1 MDKEERATEE
11 MTDEEERELVE
22 AVLDEVDR
30 EHAAEQTPETDEKS
44 QATKE
49 NGSQDDMTVEAEEPA
64 LVQEQTGDQ
73 DKQSASD
80 IDIVSMGLGAFIGIT
95 VLLVLLVAL
104 ASGSGS
110 TTTEER
116 LTACEEQIARLNE
129 VHGIVSE
136 GAVDATPDI
145 VTAKPKKEPQAAN
158 TPEVIATLEVTEAPK
173 VSATPVAT
181 EVPATEAPTPTLSPA
196 QVKYFCEVLMIDTN
210 DSNSPEE
217 WDSPKDCYLYD
228 WDSDDE
234 DKYYQDWLKVAAHP
248 ATTSTFLHY
257 LAYRCW
263 HNWDIGRQKD
273 AVKLAKLIL
282 AHKNCDDECLGY
294 LSASE
299 YRKVRD
305 LVYDR
310 LLARSEK

>member
-11 MTDEEERELVE
+11 MTDEEERALVE

-30 EHAAEQTPETDEKS
+30 EHAAEQTPETDEKA
-44 QATKE
+44 QATE
-49 NGSQDDMTVEAEEPA
+49 EDESQNDMTVEAEAPV
-64 LVQEQTGDQ
+64 LVQEQTGNQ
-73 DKQSASD
+73 GKQSASD
-80 IDIVSMGLGAFIGIT
+80 IDIVSMGLGAFVGIT

-116 LTACEEQIARLNE
+116 LTACEEQIAELNKL
-129 VHGIVSE
+129 HGIVSE

-145 VTAKPKKEPQAAN
+145 VTAKPKKKPQATN
-158 TPEVIATLEVTEAPK
+158 TPEVGATPE

-210 DSNSPEE
+210 DSNDPKE
-217 WDSPKDCYLYD
+217 WDAPEDCYLYD
-228 WDSDDE
+228 WDVDDE
-234 DKYYQDWLKVAAHP
+234 DTYYEDWLKVAAHP

-263 HNWDIGRQKD
+263 HTWDIGRQKD

-299 YRKVRD
+299 HRKVRN

-310 LLARSEK
+310 LLASSEK

>member
-44 QATKE
+44 QATEE
-49 NGSQDDMTVEAEEPA
+49 NGSQDDMTVEAEEPV
-64 LVQEQTGDQ
+64 LVQEQTGDSGQ
-73 DKQSASD
+73 QASSD
-80 IDIVSMGLGAFIGIT
+80 IDMVSMGVGALGIV
-95 VLLVLLVAL
+95 VLLLFLATL

-116 LTACEEQIARLNE
+116 LTACEEQIARLNK

-145 VTAKPKKEPQAAN
+145 VTAKPKKEPQATN
-158 TPEVIATLEVTEAPK
+158 TPEVSATPEATEAPE

-181 EVPATEAPTPTLSPA
+181 EAPATKAPKPTLSPA

-217 WDSPKDCYLYD
+217 WDSPKDCCFSD
-228 WDSDDE
+228 WDVDDE
-234 DKYYQDWLKVAAHP
+234 DRYYQDWLKVAAHP
-248 ATTSTFLHY
+248 STTSTFLHY
-257 LAYRCW
+257 LAYRCCYKW
-263 HNWDIGRQKD
+263 SIGEQKN
-273 AVKLAKLIL
+273 AMKLAKLIL

-310 LLARSEK
+310 LLANSEK